1 MLNTLARSLTR
12 ATSEPCRSFHVEGW
26 DSFTARPHQR
36 ITAPAPAPVPA
47 MAERR
52 LAAQIE
58 YLRRILVSGPGS
70 APGEALAQERFHAVF
85 LDAERAVLG
94 EITTGQGAA
103 SALILNLR
111 ELFGRALGCDAKGM
125 IIAHN
130 HPSGD
135 SRPSRYDIDAT
146 CRLATVARA
155 LDIELLDHLIFTH
168 SAVYSMR
175 AGGNL

>member
-1 MLNTLARSLTR
+1 MFTSLTRTLARDR
-12 ATSEPCRSFHVEGW
+12 GGPCRSFQVEGW
-26 DSFTARPHQR
+26 DSFTPSSREPARALASP
-36 ITAPAPAPVPA
+36 PAI
-47 MAERR
+47 AERR

-58 YLRRILVSGPGS
+58 HLRRILVRGPDTATKNGL
-70 APGEALAQERFHAVF
+70 PQERFHALFV
-85 LDAERAVLG
+85 DAERTLVG
-94 EITTGQGAA
+94 EITLGQGAA
-103 SALILNLR
+103 SALVLNLR

-168 SAVYSMR
+168 SAVHSMR
-175 AGGNL
+175 AGENL